1 MPKTKIKKKIE
12 NPALVDE
19 VNFAKAEVSYFK
31 GLSIFLVCLLVLIFF
46 SFSSLFALMYLET
59 RYISIQVDEAV
70 TSLKSTTVGNC
81 SCDLCEQKAS
91 AESSATQVEQPS
103 AAIDFSKWMNF
114 DKYGFEIWFP
124 NTWSYLDLPN
134 QKQVHL
140 FVDGVVREELNGE
153 WGDVVV
159 SLASKDNYK
168 DKFAKE
174 VIDIGGT
181 YGFNYAVKKGTSES
195 EVIIVPVAKG
205 FVELHIYKIQNGKT
219 IISQD
224 IVSALVSKFSL

>member
-19 VNFAKAEVSYFK
+19 VNFAKSEVSYFK

-70 TSLKSTTVGNC
+70 SRLQSTSVGNC
-81 SCDLCEQKAS
+81 SCDLCEQKTPPLAGQ
-91 AESSATQVEQPS
+91 ANVEQP

-114 DKYGFEIWFP
+114 NKYGFEIWFP
-124 NTWSYLDLPN
+124 NTWSYLDLPY

-140 FVDGVVREELNGE
+140 FSDGVVREELNGE
-153 WGDVVV
+153 YGDVVV

-168 DKFAKE
+168 DKYAKE

-181 YGFNYAVKKGTSES
+181 YGFNYAVKKGTNES

-205 FVELHIYKIQNGKT
+205 FIELHIYKIQSGKT
-219 IISQD
+219 IILED
-224 IVSALVSKFSL
+224 IVDALISKFSL